1 MDAIQKANSG
11 HPGAPMG
18 LAPVAFVLWDKFL
31 RYNPA
36 NPDWPNR
43 DRFVLSAGHASMLLY
58 SILHITGYDISLDDI
73 KNFRQLDSK
82 CAGHPEYGLA
92 PGVETT
98 TGPLGQGAA
107 NSVGMAI
114 AEKWLKSYFNREG
127 HNIIDYNVFAILG
140 DGCIM
145 EGITAEAASYAGH
158 LGLGNLIWI
167 YDSNDIT
174 IEGKTSLAISEDV
187 TARFKACNW
196 QVQSV
201 DDANDLASV
210 SRAIDNARNEM
221 SRPSMI
227 IIKSH
232 IAYGSPNK
240 QDNEA
245 SHGAPLGEDEVAGAK
260 KHYGWDPGKKFYV
273 PDEINKYRDKITAR
287 GKKLESDW
295 REEYKSYRENYPEL
309 AKTFTMMQN
318 GELPADW
325 NRQIPEFPA
334 DAKGTA
340 TRSANGKILNAVAGQ
355 IPWFMGGSADLGPS
369 NKTYLD
375 VADDFQ
381 KGNYSGRNFHFGVRE
396 HAMGGIVNGMSLS
409 KLRLYA
415 STFLIFSDY
424 MRPAIRLAAMMK
436 QPVIYIFTHDSIGV
450 GEDGPTHQPIEQ
462 IASLRAIPNLNV
474 IRPADS
480 NELSVLWNYLLP
492 LNNKPAALILTR
504 QNVPTIDRSRYA
516 SAGGASRGG
525 YVLADCDGKP
535 EVILIGTGSEVQ
547 LCLAACENLKKS
559 GVKVRVVSIPCCSLF
574 ENQDKEYRNKVLP
587 KDITARVVV
596 EAGVPMGWERY
607 VNIDKAGLILGM
619 KSFGASAPTGELM
632 KKFGFTVDAVV
643 QAAKFVMAE
652 KKKELLNSS
661 SS

>member
-1 MDAIQKANSG
+1 VSSDTSFESLAVNTIRTLSIDAIQKANSG

-58 SILHITGYDISLDDI
+58 SILYITGYNINLEDI

-145 EGITAEAASYAGH
+145 EGITAEAASFAGH

-174 IEGKTSLAISEDV
+174 IEGKTNLAISEDV
-187 TARFKACNW
+187 AARFRAYNW
-196 QVQSV
+196 QVQNV

-210 SRAIDNARNEM
+210 SHALDNAKNEVNF
-221 SRPSMI
+221 PSII

-240 QDNEA
+240 QDSEK
-245 SHGAPLGEDEVAGAK
+245 SHGAPLGEDEVVGAK
-260 KHYGWDPGKKFYV
+260 KHYGWDPDKKFYV
-273 PDEINKYRDKITAR
+273 PDEIGKYREKILAR
-287 GKKLESDW
+287 GKKFESDW
-295 REEYKSYRENYPEL
+295 QKQYESYRENYPEL
-309 AKTFTMMQN
+309 AEAFTIMQK
-318 GELPADW
+318 GDLPADW

-334 DAKGTA
+334 DAKGVA

-355 IPWFMGGSADLGPS
+355 IPWLLGGSADLGPS
-369 NKTYLD
+369 NKSYID
-375 VADDFQ
+375 KADDFQ
-381 KGNYSGRNFHFGVRE
+381 QGNYSGRNLHFGVRE
-396 HAMGGIVNGMSLS
+396 HAMGAIVNGMSLS
-409 KLRLYA
+409 KLRPYA

-462 IASLRAIPNLNV
+462 IASLRAVPNLDV
-474 IRPADS
+474 IRPCNPS
-480 NELSVLWNYLLP
+480 CGQQR
-492 LNNKPAALILTR
+492 I
-504 QNVPTIDRSRYA
+504 
-516 SAGGASRGG
+516 
-525 YVLADCDGKP
+525 
-535 EVILIGTGSEVQ
+535 
-547 LCLAACENLKKS
+547 
-559 GVKVRVVSIPCCSLF
+559 VRI
-574 ENQDKEYRNKVLP
+574 
-587 KDITARVVV
+587 
-596 EAGVPMGWERY
+596 M
-607 VNIDKAGLILGM
+607 
-619 KSFGASAPTGELM
+619 
-632 KKFGFTVDAVV
+632 
-643 QAAKFVMAE
+643 
-652 KKKELLNSS
+652 ELLFAS
-661 SS
+661 